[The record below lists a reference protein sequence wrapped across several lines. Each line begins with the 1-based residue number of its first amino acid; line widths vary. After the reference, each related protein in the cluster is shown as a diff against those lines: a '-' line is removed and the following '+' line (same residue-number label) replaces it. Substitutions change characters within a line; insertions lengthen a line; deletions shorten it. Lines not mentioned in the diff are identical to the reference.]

1 MTNESPRRDVAF
13 RRPSGPSGAAPEAR
27 VRDLASLLDAS
38 PVGVGLWSAEGE
50 LLHANPVLTL
60 LLGEPST
67 EERRGRRLADVV
79 DPDDGDAVD
88 REVDRLWRGDAAA
101 FECRMR
107 CTHPVDG
114 TSIDLP
120 ARVFG
125 VFTDTRRADYLI
137 SIVDF
142 VPAGSPYERL
152 ADDVPVML
160 WLADARGVPG
170 AANPATITFLG
181 IGWDDPIGAAWWARV
196 HPDDVAALRD
206 AVGHAVDTGAPI
218 DLRARLRRHDGEWR
232 LLWHRATPIV
242 GDAGLIGFAGASIDV
257 TEQAAVE
264 DELAHFRRLFESI
277 TEAGPVAVAQFDGEG
292 RLVYTNRR
300 WSELLGELV
309 AVGDTGWRRLLP
321 PDQLD
326 ELLERAAE
334 SRRTGRAFPF
344 RVQADVVTGVVAPPG
359 GGRPGQ
365 RFWADLRVAPV
376 ADEHGAP
383 DGWVVTLNEVTSAIE
398 VVARADHLARV
409 LDAGSDFLMITERN
423 GALTYV
429 NSAAQEVLG
438 VRAVAG
444 DPSSS
449 FLMDVLDAESND
461 LFHDVVEPILMA
473 EGTWR
478 GELTFRRRGGGEIPV
493 SAVFVAHTG
502 PDGRIESL
510 SAVARDISDLKQAQ
524 GQMLHLATHDYLTGL
539 PNRLL
544 LYDRLEQAL
553 ARHRRYDQPVALLF
567 VDLDRFKPVNDEHGH
582 QVGDAV
588 LVAVAE
594 RIRDV
599 IRETDTAARLGGDEF
614 AVLVEGISDLDLL
627 ERIGRRLIAA
637 ISEPVAVEGVE
648 ARIGASIGL
657 VPVDRRITDADALIA
672 AADATMYQAKARGRG
687 RVAIRP
693 SSDEP

>member
-13 RRPSGPSGAAPEAR
+13 RRRSGPPGEASEAR
-27 VRDLASLLDAS
+27 VRRLASLLDAS
-38 PVGVGLWSAEGE
+38 PVGVGLWSADGE

-60 LLGEPST
+60 LLGEPPAG
-67 EERRGRRLADVV
+67 ERARTLAGVME
-79 DPDDGDAVD
+79 PDDGTPVA
-88 REVDRLWRGDAAA
+88 REVERLWRGDAAA
-101 FECRMR
+101 FGCRMR
-107 CTHPVDG
+107 CTNPVDG

-125 VFTDTRRADYLI
+125 VFTDSRRADYLV

-142 VPAGSPYERL
+142 VPAAGVQVERL
-152 ADDVPVML
+152 ADDVPAML
-160 WLADARGVPG
+160 WRTDARGALRG
-170 AANPATITFLG
+170 ANPATTTFLG
-181 IGWDDPIGAAWWARV
+181 IGRDEPVGPAWWARV
-196 HPDDVAALRD
+196 HPDDEAALRD
-206 AVGHAVDTGAPI
+206 AVGRAVDTGAPI
-218 DLRARLRRHDGEWR
+218 DVRARLRRRDGEWR
-232 LLWHRATPIV
+232 LLWHRATPV
-242 GDAGLIGFAGASIDV
+242 MGDAGLSGFAGVSIDV
-257 TEQAAVE
+257 TEQAVVQ
-264 DELAHFRRLFESI
+264 DELADFRRLFESI
-277 TEAGPVAVAQFDGEG
+277 TEAGPVAVARFDGKG

-300 WSELLGELV
+300 WSELLGEQV
-309 AVGDTGWRRLLP
+309 SVGGTGWRRLLP

-326 ELLERAAE
+326 ELLEQAAE
-334 SRRTGRAFPF
+334 SRETGRAFTY
-344 RVQADVVTGVVAPPG
+344 RVQADAVTGVVAPPG

-376 ADEHGAP
+376 ADDHGTP
-383 DGWVVTLNEVTSAIE
+383 DGWVVTVNEVTSAIE
-398 VVARADHLARV
+398 VGARADQLARV
-409 LDAGSDFLMITERN
+409 LDAGSDFLMVAERN

-438 VRAVAG
+438 VRAGGG

-461 LFHDVVEPILMA
+461 HFHDVVEPVLMA

-478 GELTFRRRGGGEIPV
+478 GELTFRRGTGGDIPV

-502 PDGRIESL
+502 PDGRIESV

-582 QVGDAV
+582 HVGDAV

-614 AVLVEGISDLDLL
+614 AVLVEGISDLELL
-627 ERIGRRLIAA
+627 ERIGNRLIAA

-687 RVAIRP
+687 RVAVRTP
-693 SSDEP
+693 SYET